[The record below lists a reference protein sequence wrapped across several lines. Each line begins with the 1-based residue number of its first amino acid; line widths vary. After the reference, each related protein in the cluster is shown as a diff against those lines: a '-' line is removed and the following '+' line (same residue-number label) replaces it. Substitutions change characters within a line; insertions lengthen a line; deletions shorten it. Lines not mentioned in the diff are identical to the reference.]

1 MQVQSFGGLL
11 FFRFLYTTY
20 LGIPKWHS
28 GKEFACQCRRC
39 QTGLI
44 PGQEDP
50 LQQEIATHFSIPAG
64 KSHGQRGLADYSP
77 WGHKESLLTERPSTQ
92 RPILLVDG
100 VVQCQSLSH
109 VRLFATP
116 RTVARQALLS
126 TESSRQEYWSGLPFP
141 LQGIFPTQGSN
152 LGLLHHRQ
160 ILYRFSYRDAL
171 IYSSM

>member
-20 LGIPKWHS
+20 LGLPKWHS
-28 GKEFACQCRRC
+28 GKEFACQCRRR
-39 QTGLI
+39 QSDLI

-64 KSHGQRGLADYSP
+64 KSHGQRGPADYSP
-77 WGHKESLLTERPSTQ
+77 QGHKESLLTEQPSTQ
-92 RPILLVDG
+92 TQLMVWCGVSPSVMFDSLRPHGL
-100 VVQCQSLSH
+100 QPA
-109 VRLFATP
+109 RLFCPLNCPGKNTG
-116 RTVARQALLS
+116 VGCHSL
-126 TESSRQEYWSGLPFP
+126 

-152 LGLLHHRQ
+152 LGLLHRRQ
-160 ILYRFSYRDAL
+160 ILYLFNYRDAL